1 MKKKREKKP
10 KHFNLPKMIRAAA
23 APIVASASRSSSSP
37 ASSSS
42 SSSPFLATRR
52 HRVLAAAVTTVTGL
66 VAAGYQKR
74 IGFFPSLFSPH
85 SSRPP
90 SIAARAMT
98 SSSSSASAA
107 ASILEGAK
115 PHPTHPR
122 PTTVGPRSSPP
133 PTALVF
139 LMHGLGD
146 TAAGWSDVA
155 QMLSPALPHA
165 RFVLP
170 TAATQPVSLNGGMP
184 MPSWYDIHS
193 LESIA
198 GREDPTGLARSLAYV
213 EGLVRAEMEASEVP
227 AARVVVAG
235 FSQGGAV
242 ALGMLRSDLALGGV
256 MALSSYLPLVAPGSP
271 HAASAVSSANEGAK
285 VFFGHGDAD
294 AVVQFGFGAASAEF
308 LRKRGLEVE
317 FKTYRGMGHSAR
329 DDELADI
336 AAFLKERLPPV

>member
-1 MKKKREKKP
+1 M
-10 KHFNLPKMIRAAA
+10 
-23 APIVASASRSSSSP
+23 SSSS
-37 ASSSS
+37 
-42 SSSPFLATRR
+42 T
-52 HRVLAAAVTTVTGL
+52 
-66 VAAGYQKR
+66 
-74 IGFFPSLFSPH
+74 
-85 SSRPP
+85 
-90 SIAARAMT
+90 
-98 SSSSSASAA
+98 SAA
-107 ASILEGAK
+107 TSILEGGAE
-115 PHPTHPR
+115 PLASHPR

-146 TAAGWSDVA
+146 TAAGWADVA

-165 RFVLP
+165 KFVLP

-198 GREDPTGLARSLAYV
+198 GREDPAGLARSLAYV
-213 EGLVRAEMEASEVP
+213 EGLVRAEMASSEVP
-227 AARVVVAG
+227 AGRVVVAG

-242 ALGMLRSDLALGGV
+242 ALGMLRSGLGLAGV
-256 MALSSYLPLVAPGSP
+256 MALSSYLPLVGPGSP
-271 HAASAVSSANEGAK
+271 HAGSAVSAANRGTK

-294 AVVQFGFGAASAEF
+294 AVVQYGFGTASAEF
-308 LRKRGLEVE
+308 LKKKGLEVE

-329 DDELADI
+329 DDELGDI